1 MARQG
6 FLVDNVKRLIK
17 PNGHFIKDRK
27 TEILVGVLLF
37 IVGSLLLY
45 DAFDARGK
53 KVPWPGGAIA
63 PW

>member
-1 MARQG
+1 ME
-6 FLVDNVKRLIK
+6 NVKRRIK

-27 TEILVGVLLF
+27 VEIVLGVILFLVGA
-37 IVGSLLLY
+37 LLLY

-53 KVPWPGGAIA
+53 KVPWPASAIA